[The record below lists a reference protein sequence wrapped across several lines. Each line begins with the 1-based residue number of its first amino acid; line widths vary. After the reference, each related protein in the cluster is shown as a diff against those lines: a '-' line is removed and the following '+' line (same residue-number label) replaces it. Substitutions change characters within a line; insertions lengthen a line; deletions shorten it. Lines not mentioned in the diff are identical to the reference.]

1 MITYGRRDAC
11 HCTRMVKGNKKAQIR
26 TTKIKHFRARI
37 RGRSAQIRMTE
48 TVAILFIFFVLVL
61 FGIIFYYKFQQI
73 SLQDKQ
79 EELLAARAMDT
90 TLRVLFL
97 PELSCTNGDTEPE
110 DNCIDLAKLK
120 HAKSIFTEKLNAYYF
135 DIFSYAR
142 ITVYQTFPDPQET
155 YELYLK
161 EKPAVD
167 EEGNPIP
174 IDTETTYFVVTLKD
188 ELSGIPGETHYGY
201 GYVKVEV
208 VSRFLE
214 KRRWK

>member
-1 MITYGRRDAC
+1 MITYERRDAC
-11 HCTRMVKGNKKAQIR
+11 HCIKMVRKENFRVRFGSKK
-26 TTKIKHFRARI
+26 
-37 RGRSAQIRMTE
+37 AQIRMTE

-110 DNCIDLAKLK
+110 DNCIDMAKLR
-120 HAKSIFTEKLNAYYF
+120 HAKATFTEKLNAYYF

-142 ITVYQTFPDPQET
+142 ITVHRTFPDPQET

-161 EKPAVD
+161 EKPSVD
-167 EEGNPIP
+167 EDGNPIP
-174 IDTETTYFVVTLKD
+174 SNTEATYFVVTLKD

-208 VSRFLE
+208 FS
-214 KRRWK
+214 